1 MRERWNPVMKPRH
14 TIQAVS
20 RSDDGSGYVAEC
32 VDFPVVTQ
40 GTTVEEN
47 FRTLREA
54 VELDAG
60 R

>member
-1 MRERWNPVMKPRH
+1 MKPRH